1 MIYEKERNKI
11 KQDIYEIQTEYQ
23 DKHIITENILEYIKQ
38 NINIIW
44 DIINNKE

>member
-1 MIYEKERNKI
+1 MSYEKERNKI

-23 DKHIITENILEYIKQ
+23 DKHIIAENILEYIKQ

-44 DIINNKE
+44 DIINN

>member
-1 MIYEKERNKI
+1 MSYEKERNKI
-11 KQDIYEIQTEYQ
+11 KQDIYEIQTKYQ

-44 DIINNKE
+44 DVINNKE